1 MLEATNMTVLALVE
15 KSDRPVL
22 SLNQFILMLY
32 FLVMS
37 ESVFRGRRGVK
48 GLKLY
53 IRVFEVGRRRVR
65 KVVNKTYRIGDYGN
79 YLSMMSELRKI
90 LWEVYVRRLS
100 G

>member
-1 MLEATNMTVLALVE
+1 M
-15 KSDRPVL
+15 
-22 SLNQFILMLY
+22 
-32 FLVMS
+32 
-37 ESVFRGRRGVK
+37 
-48 GLKLY
+48 KLY

>member
-1 MLEATNMTVLALVE
+1 MLEAANMTVLALVE

-32 FLVMS
+32 CLVMS

-65 KVVNKTYRIGDYGN
+65 KVVNKTYKIGRA
-79 YLSMMSELRKI
+79 SCRER
-90 LWEVYVRRLS
+90 V
-100 G
+100 

>member
-1 MLEATNMTVLALVE
+1 M
-15 KSDRPVL
+15 
-22 SLNQFILMLY
+22 
-32 FLVMS
+32 VMS
-37 ESVFRGRRGVK
+37 ESVFRGRRAVK

-90 LWEVYVRRLS
+90 LWKVYVRRLS

>member
-1 MLEATNMTVLALVE
+1 MLEAANMTVLALVD
-15 KSDRPVL
+15 KIDRPVL

-32 FLVMS
+32 CLVMS

-90 LWEVYVRRLS
+90 LWKVYVRRLS

>member
-1 MLEATNMTVLALVE
+1 MLEAANMTVLALVE

-32 FLVMS
+32 CLVMS